1 MPSAPT
7 TAPVTVP
14 TVRGPAVVSLPA
26 THPRG
31 AANAL
36 LTAMRCHNA
45 GISPSFWRA
54 LATAS
59 DMPRA
64 TAPTSAAPAAAR
76 IPRCAAKDAPARP
89 PTEAA
94 NPMEEL
100 LAMRVNLPSSATAT
114 TKGVRRMEPHTPH
127 HEPRPGHATP
137 CTRLSPRAIDQAAHA
152 T

>member
-7 TAPVTVP
+7 TLPVAAP
-14 TVRGPAVVSLPA
+14 TVRGRAVVSLPA

-76 IPRCAAKDAPARP
+76 IPRCAARDAPARP

-94 NPMEEL
+94 KPMEEL
-100 LAMRVNLPSSATAT
+100 LAMRVNLAVERNRDNERRT
-114 TKGVRRMEPHTPH
+114 TNGAPH
-127 HEPRPGHATP
+127 A
-137 CTRLSPRAIDQAAHA
+137 SPRTAPGARHALHQADSPAIDQAAHA